1 MKDGYLRKPK
11 KHDLAKEIEKEL
23 EVLALS
29 DVPRSNH
36 TTMIAID
43 FIAYVRRVPVAE
55 LKLAAYGAFFEHL
68 SGHTYQFVKR
78 VQKNGYYIWLVSPKE
93 HKEYESNRRGK
104 LDAIIK
110 LLPLRDW
117 ISHYQLTWTD
127 SGHQQ
132 K

>member
-1 MKDGYLRKPK
+1 MKNGYLRKPK

-55 LKLAAYGAFFEHL
+55 LKRATYGAFFEYL

-78 VQKNGYYIWLVSPKE
+78 AQKNGYYI
-93 HKEYESNRRGK
+93 
-104 LDAIIK
+104 
-110 LLPLRDW
+110 
-117 ISHYQLTWTD
+117 
-127 SGHQQ
+127 
-132 K
+132 